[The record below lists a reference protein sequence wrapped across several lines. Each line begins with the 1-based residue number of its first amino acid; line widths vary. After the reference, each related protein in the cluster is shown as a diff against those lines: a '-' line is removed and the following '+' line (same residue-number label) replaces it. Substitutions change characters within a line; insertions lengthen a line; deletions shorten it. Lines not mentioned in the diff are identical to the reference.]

1 MSENIYIEI
10 EKLRK
15 KIKKKFYLGVWKGYA
30 MQNKLNEYARTGKA
44 HYYDGH
50 ELSEE
55 QIEWT
60 KRAFW
65 IMAPEKFHEILPN
78 ENPENILRWAKYAVE
93 FSEQCE
99 KNPEILG
106 NDEGLPDDFFLERE
120 VECTEEERIA
130 SDKISHREEKLKRI
144 SHKRI
149 LNPDIKGRLFIMRDY
164 DNQYPEIPSAYHLIK
179 TNNGYSLKYVSVPK
193 WYFGDEDYDN
203 SKSDGELIQLQEVTI
218 GYFIKNES
226 KYSYKE
232 SGGWDLTEGK
242 KSEINKSLI
251 KIGFSFLPVN

>member
-15 KIKKKFYLGVWKGYA
+15 NIKKKFYWGVWKGYA
-30 MQNKLNEYARTGKA
+30 IQNKLNEYVRTGKA

-60 KRAFW
+60 KREFW

-130 SDKISHREEKLKRI
+130 SDKISHRKEKLERI

-203 SKSDGELIQLQEVTI
+203 EKTDDELLQLQKIEI
-218 GYFIKNES
+218 GFFIKTDTIF
-226 KYSYKE
+226 KYIE
-232 SGGWDLTEGK
+232 SGGWLITDEVQKQLN
-242 KSEINKSLI
+242 EILVKL
-251 KIGFSFLPVN
+251 GFPFLVIV